1 MDMNRTK
8 IALFDIDKT
17 IYDGYLIMPLTEYFF
32 EKHIVGRDF
41 VDNLYQDLY
50 LYQSGQVD
58 YETSV
63 ENFNIHTA
71 SGLKNRSLD
80 LFLKATA
87 AFLETKEGGNF
98 FSFAEPLIKLL
109 KNNGNIYLI
118 TGEMQFV
125 GKAVADYF
133 SVNGYIS
140 SELEVENGLFT
151 GNIKKSLAKR
161 EAKRDSMEDLF
172 AAYSQEGS
180 LAFGDSEGDIE
191 MLNMVSEAFCINATE
206 GLMEV
211 ALSKGWH
218 IVTPSSILEEVKK
231 VL

>member
-1 MDMNRTK
+1 MNMNRTK

-17 IYDGYLIMPLTEYFF
+17 IYDGYLIFHLVDYFF
-32 EKHIVGRDF
+32 EKHIVSKDF
-41 VDNLYQDLY
+41 VDNLYQDLH
-50 LYQSGQVD
+50 LYRSGQVD

-71 SGLKNRSLD
+71 SGLKNHSLD
-80 LFLKATA
+80 LILKTTE
-87 AFLETKEGGNF
+87 AFLETKEGSNF
-98 FSFAEPLIKLL
+98 FPFAETLIKLL
-109 KNNGNIYLI
+109 KKTHDIYLI

-133 SVNGYIS
+133 SVNGFIS

-151 GNIKKSLAKR
+151 GNINKSLAKR
-161 EAKRDSMEDLF
+161 EEKRDSIEDLF
-172 AAYSQEGS
+172 AAYSQKGS

-191 MLNMVSEAFCINATE
+191 MLNMAEEAFCINATE
-206 GLMEV
+206 GLIEV
-211 ALSKGWH
+211 ALSRGWH